1 LFYHGKVAE
10 LLQLDDKKLKWTFT
24 NYCVV
29 TGGESVRGKNNF
41 DEAEETRD
49 SLARS
54 LYCRLVD
61 WIVNL
66 INTKLSFTRLVL

>member
-1 LFYHGKVAE
+1 MISVSK
-10 LLQLDDKKLKWTFT
+10 LLEVDEKKLGWALK

-29 TGGESVRGKNNF
+29 INGEVVRAKL
-41 DEAEETRD
+41 DCKEAEETRD

-54 LYCRLVD
+54 LYSRLVD

-66 INTKLSFTRLVL
+66 INTKLSLTRLVL